1 MAFVYSVERNINHSL
16 NKNTQN
22 TFPGEYFNNPLLIKD
37 IERQSSEF
45 QSNSKLDL
53 YLQKSDDSPGPGYY
67 FGKTKPDKVKKLRQ
81 KKDILSMLIKN
92 LRENS
97 VYKITNVKEDF

>member
-1 MAFVYSVERNINHSL
+1 MAFVYRAERNINHSL

-92 LRENS
+92 L
-97 VYKITNVKEDF
+97 